1 MQKDP
6 KEVPTNKPP
15 VESAMFFAILTE
27 VEAATF
33 LKVKPQTLSAWRHR
47 SVGPNFTRAGKCIR
61 YRMADLLAYL
71 DQQTVNV

>member
-1 MQKDP
+1 MKTAP
-6 KEVPTNKPP
+6 KEVPVTKPP
-15 VESAMFFAILTE
+15 VEAAMCFAILTE
-27 VEAATF
+27 VEAALF